1 MRHRKKGNTL
11 SRKSAHRKALLANL
25 AKSLIQYEIIQT
37 TDAKAKE
44 LRRYAD
50 RLITLGKRGDLHAR
64 RQALSK
70 IGDRELVAKI
80 FDDLAQRDEIATREG
95 GYTRVI
101 KLGNRQGDRAA
112 ISRVSWVG
120 ATLENTEELRYP
132 EHIREQF
139 ITEEELLEEEEEE
152 GEEQRE

>member
-1 MRHRKKGNTL
+1 MRHKKKGRSLNRTA
-11 SRKSAHRKALLANL
+11 SHRKALLANL

-44 LRRYAD
+44 LKSYAD
-50 RLITLGKRGDLHAR
+50 KLITLGKRGDLHAR
-64 RQALSK
+64 RQAVSK
-70 IGDRELVAKI
+70 LGDKELVGKL
-80 FDDLAQRDEIATREG
+80 FDDLAKREEIADRPG

-101 KLGNRQGDRAA
+101 KLGNRQGDGAP

-120 ATLENTEELRYP
+120 SDLENTEEMRYP

-139 ITEEELLEEEEEE
+139 VTEEEYLEEEEEE
-152 GEEQRE
+152 LQE

>member
-1 MRHRKKGNTL
+1 MRHKKKGRSLNRTA
-11 SRKSAHRKALLANL
+11 SHRKALLANL

-44 LRRYAD
+44 LKSYAD
-50 RLITLGKRGDLHAR
+50 KLITLGKRGDLHAR
-64 RQALSK
+64 RQAVSK
-70 IGDRELVAKI
+70 LGDKELVGKL
-80 FDDLAQRDEIATREG
+80 FDDLALREEIADRPG

-101 KLGNRQGDRAA
+101 KLGNRQGDGAP

-120 ATLENTEELRYP
+120 SDLENTEEMRYP

-139 ITEEELLEEEEEE
+139 VTEEEFLEEEEEE
-152 GEEQRE
+152 NQE